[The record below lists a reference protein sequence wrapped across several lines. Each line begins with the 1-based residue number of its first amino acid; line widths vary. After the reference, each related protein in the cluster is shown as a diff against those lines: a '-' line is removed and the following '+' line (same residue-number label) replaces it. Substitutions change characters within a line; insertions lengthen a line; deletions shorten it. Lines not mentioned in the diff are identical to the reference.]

1 MSQLVSYERIGRA
14 ARLRMDDGKVNAMS
28 PALLGELHAAFD
40 RAAAEQ
46 AIVVLEGRDTV
57 FSAGFDLKLIA
68 TGSAQEI
75 HTMLRLGGE
84 LALKIL
90 SFPTPVITVTR
101 GHAYPMGAFLMLAA
115 DWRIGAEGDWRT
127 GLNEVRI
134 GMTVPGFALEVA
146 RQRLTPAWF
155 SRTVMTGEMFG
166 PQAARE
172 AGFVDVVLP
181 PAEVEPAIQAA
192 IVRMEALDPAS
203 HTATKRAARAASI
216 TAMRAAIDAE
226 QTLERAERSV
236 ARRAA

>member
-1 MSQLVSYERIGRA
+1 MKKLVSYERVGRA

-46 AIVVLEGRDTV
+46 AIVVLEGRDEV

-68 TGSAQEI
+68 TGTAQEI

-90 SFPTPVITVTR
+90 SFPTPVITATR

-115 DWRIGAEGDWRT
+115 DWRIGAEGNWRT

-146 RQRLTPAWF
+146 RQRLTPAAF
-155 SRTVMTGEMFG
+155 SRTAMTGEMFG
-166 PQAARE
+166 PAEARD
-172 AGFVDVVLP
+172 AGFIDVVVP
-181 PAEVEPAIQAA
+181 PAEVEAAIQAA
-192 IVRMEALDPAS
+192 ITWMEGVVPAH
-203 HTATKRAARAASI
+203 HTATKLAARAGSI
-216 TAMRAAIDAE
+216 AAMRAAIDAE
-226 QTLERAERSV
+226 MTLERAERSV
-236 ARRAA
+236 ARRVA

>member
-1 MSQLVSYERIGRA
+1 MNQLVSYERVDRA

-28 PALLGELHAAFD
+28 PAMLGALHDALD
-40 RAAAEQ
+40 RAEADK
-46 AIVVLEGRDTV
+46 AIVVLEGRDDI

-68 TGSAQEI
+68 NGTAEDI
-75 HTMLRLGGE
+75 HTMLRRGGE
-84 LALKIL
+84 LALRVL
-90 SFPTPVITVTR
+90 SFPNPVITATR

-134 GMTVPGFALEVA
+134 NMTVPGFALEVA

-166 PQAARE
+166 PAAARE
-172 AGFVDVVLP
+172 AGFIDMVVP
-181 PAEVEPAIQAA
+181 PQEVEAAIQTA
-192 IVRMEALDPAS
+192 IAWMEGVVPAH

-216 TAMRAAIDAE
+216 AAMRAAIDAE
-226 QTLERAERSV
+226 MTLERAERSV
-236 ARRAA
+236 ARRVA